1 MFAQGPICIS
11 IDSGVLSSISIIS
24 RILDKGYQICPCFS
38 IKCSNK
44 GLLPII
50 CLILNLSQKG
60 IITEP
65 GKLITFPFTITVTF
79 FQSISSISHTLFLCN
94 LILSLCKLPV
104 NLNKCILPVVLHNL
118 IRMYDFIF
126 DMNINTLIVLEYWC
140 FLKIG
145 ILCLFNN

>member
-24 RILDKGYQICPCFS
+24 CILDKGYQVCPYFS
-38 IKCSNK
+38 IKSSNK

-50 CLILNLSQKG
+50 CLILNLFQKG

-79 FQSISSISHTLFLCN
+79 FQFISSISHTLFLFN
-94 LILSLCKLPV
+94 LISSFCKLPI
-104 NLNKCILPVVLHNL
+104 NINKCILPVILHNL
-118 IRMYDFIF
+118 IGMYDFIS
-126 DMNINTLIVLEYWC
+126 DMNINTLIVLEY
-140 FLKIG
+140 
-145 ILCLFNN
+145 

>member
-1 MFAQGPICIS
+1 MLAQGPLCIS
-11 IDSGVLSSISIIS
+11 IDSGLLSSISIIS
-24 RILDKGYQICPCFS
+24 LLDKGYQVCPCSS

-79 FQSISSISHTLFLCN
+79 YQSISNISHTLFLCN
-94 LILSLCKLPV
+94 LMSSLSKLPI
-104 NLNKCILPVVLHNL
+104 NLNKCILPVVLRNL
-118 IRMYDFIF
+118 IG
-126 DMNINTLIVLEYWC
+126 T
-140 FLKIG
+140 
-145 ILCLFNN
+145 

>member
-11 IDSGVLSSISIIS
+11 IDSGLLSSISIIS
-24 RILDKGYQICPCFS
+24 ILNKGYQVCPCFS

-65 GKLITFPFTITVTF
+65 GKLITFPFTIIVTF
-79 FQSISSISHTLFLCN
+79 FQSMSSISHTLFLCN
-94 LILSLCKLPV
+94 LKSSLCKLPI
-104 NLNKCILPVVLHNL
+104 NLNKCILPLVLHNL
-118 IRMYDFIF
+118 I
-126 DMNINTLIVLEYWC
+126 
-140 FLKIG
+140 LK
-145 ILCLFNN
+145 